1 MTEEEKRRARYER
14 RSSMLGDRI
23 AAYKAKHWLSNEDL
37 AKGLGVSRGTVGKIV
52 SGEDVK
58 ISIMTVWQ
66 LLEVAGLTVKPREE
80 HGNERDGA

>member
-1 MTEEEKRRARYER
+1 MTGEEKRRWRYER
-14 RSSMLGDRI
+14 RSRMLGDGL
-23 AAYKAKHWLSNEDL
+23 AVYKRRNWLSNEDL
-37 AKGLGVSRGTVGKIV
+37 AKGLGIGKETVAKLL

-66 LLEVAGLTVKPREE
+66 LLEVAGLTVKAREE